1 MGESEGE
8 CLDHG
13 TCLVSLLTCDGESEE
28 LEEAGDD
35 LEDLG
40 HAGGEMEVLK
50 KPATN
55 WKTLEMSE
63 SLEELEK
70 ADDA

>member
-1 MGESEGE
+1 MAPVLESLLACGESRRSWKKPAANWK
-8 CLDHG
+8 
-13 TCLVSLLTCDGESEE
+13 T
-28 LEEAGDD
+28 LEMPVAI
-35 LEDLG
+35 L
-40 HAGGEMEVLK
+40 EVLK

-70 ADDA
+70 ADNA